1 MKNPVSSYDVA
12 LSFAG
17 EQRWYV
23 DLVNSEL
30 KALGV
35 TTFYD
40 EDWRV
45 ELWGKDLNEA
55 FTEIYSE
62 QAKSVLMF
70 ISKEYV
76 EKIWTRVERRAALS
90 RAINEKGEY
99 ILPVRFD
106 HTSVPGMPS
115 TLRYVLL
122 QDVSAKQLAELVCKK
137 IGHQLPINFVSPGVP
152 PGSKANSNEVTF
164 NYSNHSGRFLIG
176 SGDSEFDTR
185 WSDRGIGSIYCYNDG
200 GSQVAL
206 VPMNWKITDVSSA
219 SALDYSSRVRAPSD
233 GRFVV
238 LRNPRGYFA
247 ALKIVK
253 VISHPDE
260 LQNSI
265 TMKYWILTDGS
276 ENFSGVEE

>member
-1 MKNPVSSYDVA
+1 MSEYDVA

-23 DLVNSEL
+23 DVVNNEL

-40 EDWRV
+40 DDAKV
-45 ELWGKDLNEA
+45 ALWGRDLNEA
-55 FTEIYSE
+55 FTEIYS
-62 QAKSVLMF
+62 QKAKAVLMF

-76 EKIWTRVERRAALS
+76 EKVWTRVERRAALS

-99 ILPVRFD
+99 VLPVRFD
-106 HTSVPGMPS
+106 HTSVPGLTS
-115 TLRYVLL
+115 NIAYLSL
-122 QDVSAKQLAELVCKK
+122 QEHSPKQLALLVCKK
-137 IGHQLPINFVSPGVP
+137 IGHEIPANFIAPGPP

-176 SGDSEFDTR
+176 SGDFEFDTR
-185 WSDRGIGSIYCYNDG
+185 WSNRGMGSIYCYNDG

-206 VPMNWKITDVSSA
+206 VPMDRKITDVSAA
-219 SALDYSSRVRAPSD
+219 SSLDYSSRVRAPSD

-247 ALKIVK
+247 ALKIIK
-253 VISHPDE
+253 VIGHADE
-260 LQNSI
+260 LQNSV
-265 TMKYWILTDGS
+265 TLKYWILTDGA
-276 ENFSGVEE
+276 ENFSGVQD